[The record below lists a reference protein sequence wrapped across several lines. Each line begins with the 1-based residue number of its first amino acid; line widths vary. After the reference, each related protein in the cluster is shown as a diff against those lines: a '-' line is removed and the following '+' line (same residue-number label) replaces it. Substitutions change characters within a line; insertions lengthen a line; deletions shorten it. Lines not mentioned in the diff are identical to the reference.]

1 MHLDLYAPP
10 DTRQRL
16 EQAGVIAGYRDVI
29 DPVALGRGLEVLID
43 VEIYANDRKTV
54 EEFEDTVASYEKGHR
69 IQPQVRRPDY
79 FVRVA
84 VADHGATMP
93 SSAAGHRLSTTESSP
108 RSSRTRRSPRPPLSV
123 RPTRPRVR

>member
-54 EEFEDTVASYEKGHR
+54 EEFVDTVASYEK
-69 IQPQVRRPDY
+69 VTEFSRRY
-79 FVRVA
+79 
-84 VADHGATMP
+84 GAPTTSSASRSPTTAPTMP